1 MKILV
6 IGDKGTDIFSY
17 GECNRICPEAPV
29 PVFTPVYQTENEG
42 MAGNLYR
49 NLLGLLSKKD
59 SITLLSN
66 PEAITKTRLVD
77 LKSNQMLVRVDTDD
91 SCRRVSKQDL
101 DNALA
106 SEWDA
111 VVVSDYN
118 KGFLLE
124 EDIEYILE
132 KSKLTFIDTK
142 KQIGD
147 WIIKADFIK
156 INSTEY
162 STNQKAFL
170 ELENRLTGEL
180 IVTLGGEGVKW
191 RDSIIKPKSKIQALD
206 VSGAGDT
213 FLAGLVYRYLESRS
227 IEQALVYANSC
238 AQEIVQQKGVGTL
251 N

>member
-1 MKILV
+1 
-6 IGDKGTDIFSY
+6 
-17 GECNRICPEAPV
+17 
-29 PVFTPVYQTENEG
+29 
-42 MAGNLYR
+42 
-49 NLLGLLSKKD
+49 
-59 SITLLSN
+59 
-66 PEAITKTRLVD
+66 
-77 LKSNQMLVRVDTDD
+77 MLVRVDTND
-91 SCRRVSKQDL
+91 SCKRVIKQDL
-101 DNALA
+101 DNALT

-170 ELENRLTGEL
+170 ELGNRLTGEL

-213 FLAGLVYRYLESRS
+213 FLAGLVYRYLESRN
-227 IEQALVYANSC
+227 IKQALVYANSC